1 MQLGTVIG
9 NVWATRK
16 NEHLNGCKLMIIEPY
31 AYPGHSKPT
40 PVVAVDEVG
49 AGIGEVVLVVS
60 GSSARVSVGQGN
72 QPIDHVI
79 VGIVD
84 KVDLIESAMG
94 KAWTHME
101 HEELG
106 RNR

>member
-16 NEHLNGCKLMIIEPY
+16 NEQLEGCKLMIVEPY
-31 AYPGHSKPT
+31 DYPGQNKPS
-40 PVVAVDEVG
+40 PIVAVDEVG

-60 GSSARVSVGQGN
+60 GSSARVSVGKGT

-84 KVDLIESAMG
+84 KVELNEAAMG
-94 KAWTHME
+94 HQWTHMN
-101 HEELG
+101 HEDLG
-106 RNR
+106 RDK